1 MEGANG
7 TTPRA
12 VPPLL
17 ADVEVSNL
25 PGFDVTPTPS
35 PRHPDAATP
44 SPRHQDAAA
53 PSPRPQPSPKKASR
67 PGVSG
72 APTYTYLPPRLRSS
86 SSRAAVRSR
95 RTWRYRTDDHLRVLA
110 RG

>member
-7 TTPRA
+7 NSNGTTTPRA

-53 PSPRPQPSPKKASR
+53 PSPRPQPSPKKAPR

-72 APTYTYLPPRLRSS
+72 LPCLSTYLRGSD
-86 SSRAAVRSR
+86 RAHAGQLMVI
-95 RTWRYRTDDHLRVLA
+95 A